1 MQPSA
6 HRDRHSAKAAR
17 CECIAPRSA
26 TEPYNSAPHLKFAD
40 YGGHG
45 YAMVR
50 VSSERME
57 TDFVCIPRPL
67 EPVATPD
74 GGPLRYKVRHSVD
87 MWRPGEPPRLTQ
99 QFIEGEAP
107 LSI

>member
-1 MQPSA
+1 MTLLHGVRASLKLKETGDPA
-6 HRDRHSAKAAR
+6 EAR
-17 CECIAPRSA
+17 KLSNPEV
-26 TEPYNSAPHLKFAD
+26 APHLKFAD